1 MKKLLMIAIAA
12 SLSITALA
20 VPGTLPPPVTT
31 GGTGNQST
39 TEVRITANVVQGIA
53 VNEASPI
60 DFGNLARSFYTG
72 IVNQNVPGRIHLKGP
87 GNAVVNVKLDKLAT
101 DLIWTGAN
109 GTTDPNVA
117 TANKDTITNVTVHG
131 LTTTDT
137 PITLGVSGEATR
149 ILTAS
154 FTAGE
159 GAADNLGSNQKLG
172 SYVGTV
178 VVTATIPGAIV
189 P

>member
-1 MKKLLMIAIAA
+1 MKKLLMIAIVA

-20 VPGTLPPPVTT
+20 APGDLGPPITT
-31 GGTGNQST
+31 GGTGNTSS

-72 IVNQNVPGRIHLKGP
+72 IVNQNTPGRIHLKGP
-87 GNAVVNVKLDKLAT
+87 GNAVVNVKLDKITT

-109 GTTDPNVA
+109 GTADPNIA
-117 TANKDTITNVTVHG
+117 TATKDTITNVTVHG
-131 LTTTDT
+131 LTAADT
-137 PITLGVSGEATR
+137 SITLGTSGEATR

-154 FTAGE
+154 FTAGN
-159 GAADNLGSNQKLG
+159 GATDNLGINQKLG

-178 VVTATIPGAIV
+178 VVTATIPGALV